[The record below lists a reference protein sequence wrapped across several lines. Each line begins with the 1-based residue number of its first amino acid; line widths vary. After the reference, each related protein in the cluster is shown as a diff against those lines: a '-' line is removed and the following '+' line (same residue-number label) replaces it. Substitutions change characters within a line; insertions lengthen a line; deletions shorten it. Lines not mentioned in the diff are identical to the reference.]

1 MHGST
6 MVRVAERAGYR
17 QSVLSIYLPTVEQA
31 AKEAM
36 PAAADINRE
45 RTAFPAPR
53 AAVTPIRQAEGAMA
67 EREGLHLQIIT
78 ATAAEAAEAAAG
90 VRSHIRMVYRARP
103 RATPSSVLLSAQAA
117 QAAQADIRGW
127 ASTEPPMLP
136 RVLAV
141 PLPLRGNNV

>member
-67 EREGLHLQIIT
+67 EREGLHIQSRT
-78 ATAAEAAEAAAG
+78 TAAEAAEAAAG